1 MNKNGSLD
9 CFKSYDIRGIL
20 GCELNEKLAFKIGY
34 AVAKKL
40 KAQTL
45 LLIVMPEKAPLLL
58 KQL

>member
-45 LLIVMPEKAPLLL
+45 VVGHDARESSPLY
-58 KQL
+58 